1 MEIFLASKQAPH
13 HPSYAGIRAWVWYS
27 GPQPS
32 SMPCP
37 MLHLFQKETL
47 GPDTLSLLPLGQGQC
62 LIPPSPHPS
71 SPIWK
76 RHFLSAVCQ
85 PQSTL
90 RITLP
95 GPLLESWGQLS
106 LFLLLEAAVGRA
118 CIQNVLGTG
127 LARGQHRAPTQPML
141 LGLCC
146 PSIYPLT
153 ASQTQICP

>member
-13 HPSYAGIRAWVWYS
+13 HPSHAGIRAWVWYGGLYALPRASSFPKGNS
-27 GPQPS
+27 GSRHP
-32 SMPCP
+32 
-37 MLHLFQKETL
+37 
-47 GPDTLSLLPLGQGQC
+47 LSASIRQGQC

-85 PQSTL
+85 PQSSL

-141 LGLCC
+141 LGLC
-146 PSIYPLT
+146 YP
-153 ASQTQICP
+153 